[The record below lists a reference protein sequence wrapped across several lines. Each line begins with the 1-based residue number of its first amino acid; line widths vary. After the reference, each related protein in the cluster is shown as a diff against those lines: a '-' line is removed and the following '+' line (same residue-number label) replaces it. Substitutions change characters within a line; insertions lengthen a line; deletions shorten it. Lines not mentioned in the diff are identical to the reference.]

1 VRSHDSNDTKD
12 LFIFIS
18 YFCSMCEQERGL
30 DQSNILA
37 ADLEE
42 CRSRLA
48 DRDHQFK
55 ELLHRL
61 RKFYVKEPYL
71 YLPATTTV
79 KNYLQKH
86 EKTTPMKTLFLRS
99 VSPNQG
105 REEL

>member
-1 VRSHDSNDTKD
+1 MGGANSNDTKESTVFCIF
-12 LFIFIS
+12 LFFN
-18 YFCSMCEQERGL
+18 FCSMCEQERGL

-61 RKFYVKEPYL
+61 RKFYVKETHTFISRHCYTEK
-71 YLPATTTV
+71 LPP
-79 KNYLQKH
+79 
-86 EKTTPMKTLFLRS
+86 KT
-99 VSPNQG
+99 
-105 REEL
+105 